1 MKVVFNAPPIP
12 MRFLPSLILTTL
24 PFVALPLAAL
34 ADTPPPAPR
43 PLPVPPPPP
52 WLLSKEERQRQDE
65 LANADRQRLMDL
77 LGVREA
83 KDLPPEESDPNRP
96 AGLTRPPG
104 NPNGWTD
111 AAGRF
116 VVRSPWGNWIN
127 YDLAKAAAGPLPDPL
142 RLADGAPV
150 PDAATWWSRRRPEL
164 AELFARELYGRIP
177 AETPKVTFEVVSSET
192 SADGKVCTRKIVGWI
207 DNSLHPA
214 ATPAIVLKLH
224 LPAGAAG
231 PVPVMVS
238 IGDFQLP
245 PGFPKPPG
253 PSAQELVLARGWGYA
268 TYDPY
273 LVQADN
279 GAGLTEGIIGLV
291 NQGRPRAPEQWG
303 ALAAWS
309 WGLSRVL
316 DYLETDPAVD
326 AHRLA
331 VEGHSRFGKTAL
343 LAAALDPRWAAAYAS
358 CSGEGGAK
366 LHRHDFGE
374 SVDIVAW
381 GGEYHWMAGN
391 FLKYAGAWDRLPVDQ
406 HELIAL
412 VAPRPLLV
420 TGGTE
425 DLWPDPVGMFEA
437 CVAAGPVYR
446 LLGAGDLGTT
456 EMPAPDTLVTDG
468 ALAYRLHT
476 GGHTDLPDWPAFLD
490 FAARHFSA
498 KP

>member
-1 MKVVFNAPPIP
+1 
-12 MRFLPSLILTTL
+12 MRL
-24 PFVALPLAAL
+24 PFVLAL
-34 ADTPPPAPR
+34 ALSPLVAAADTPAPAKPLPTPPPAP
-43 PLPVPPPPP
+43 
-52 WLLSKEERQRQDE
+52 WLLTKEERQRQDQ

-77 LGVREA
+77 LGVKEA
-83 KDLPPEESDPNRP
+83 ANLPPEETDPRRP
-96 AGLTRPPG
+96 AGLTRPPN

-111 AAGRF
+111 AAGHF
-116 VVRSPWGNWIN
+116 YVRSPWGNWTN
-127 YDLAKAAAGPLPDPL
+127 YDLAKTVTGPLPDPL
-142 RLADGAPV
+142 ALADGRPV
-150 PDAATWWSRRRPEL
+150 TDAATWNQHRRPEL
-164 AELFARELYGRIP
+164 AELFAREIYGRIP
-177 AETPKVTFEVVSSET
+177 LDTPKVSFEVVAT
-192 SADGKVCTRKIVGWI
+192 DPQANDGKVRFKKIVGWI
-207 DNSLHPA
+207 DNATHPA
-214 ATPAIVLKLH
+214 AKPAILLKLY
-224 LPAGAAG
+224 LPSDATG

-238 IGDFQLP
+238 IGDFELP
-245 PGFPKPPG
+245 PGFPKQPG
-253 PSAQELVLARGWGYA
+253 PSAKELVLAHGWGYA

-291 NQGRPRAPEQWG
+291 NAGRPRTPDQWG

-309 WGLSRVL
+309 WGLSRVI

-326 AHRLA
+326 ARRLG

-343 LAAALDPRWAAAYAS
+343 VAAALEPRWAIAYAS

-391 FLKYAGAWDRLPVDQ
+391 FLKYAGNWHNLPIDQ

-425 DLWPDPVGMFEA
+425 DLWPDPVGMFQA

-446 LLGAGDLGTT
+446 LLGKADLGTT
-456 EMPAPDTLVTDG
+456 EMPAPDV
-468 ALAYRLHT
+468 ALISGDLAFRLHT
-476 GGHTDLPDWPAFLD
+476 GGHTDLPDWPTFLQ
-490 FAARHFSA
+490 FADKYFTPT
-498 KP
+498 K